1 MSYWIWFP
9 GDFEIRHGLKVNCR
23 REERMR
29 RYPAIWRVDDCGRSV
44 RLRRKCTLTEAET
57 VLVRARGEGQLRVDG
72 AFRPLNEPVC
82 FEPGAHELIV
92 ELTRMNGLPCAYVEG
107 KSFASGA
114 GWEAQNFAGPWQPC
128 GFSEMYTD
136 PDDDPEQFKFAYS
149 PIEPTAVT
157 PDGTGVLYDFG
168 RETFARLHLS
178 DLSGGLT
185 VCYGES
191 ETEARDVENCYILD
205 RIPAGQTE
213 ADLPARAFRYL
224 FFPGAKSVSLRAEYE
239 YLPLEER
246 GSFTSGDPLLNE
258 IWRVAAYTFHL
269 NSRECFLDGI
279 KRDRWVWS
287 GDAYQSYF
295 VNRVLYM
302 DKELCRRTIW
312 ALRGKDPIEQH
323 INTILDYSL
332 YWVMSV
338 GDYYETFGDADFV
351 RQIWPRVR
359 TMMDYCRA
367 SVNADGFLKG
377 RENDWVF
384 IDWAEM
390 DKEGALFAEQV
401 LFIKALEAAARCAEL
416 SGEDGGLYIRQADE
430 LRARLDEFFYDE
442 EKGCYI
448 DGYAS
453 GKRNVTRHGNI
464 FAILFDIADAQR
476 QASLVQNVLD
486 NPDVPPITTPY
497 FKFFELWAL
506 CKLGRTDKAL
516 ERVRDYWG
524 GMLALGATTMWEQ
537 FDPREDFPAH
547 YGMYGM
553 KYDRSFC
560 HAWGAGPIYL
570 LGAYHMGLR
579 PTAPG
584 YATFVVAPDASAADS
599 FEGTLPLPDGQ
610 VEISLKDGRLTVRA
624 SRDGGVAVWN
634 NQRVS
639 LPAGETVTL

>member
-72 AFRPLNEPVC
+72 AFHPLNAPVC

-92 ELTRMNGLPCAYVEG
+92 ELTRMDGLPCAYVEG

-157 PDGTGVLYDFG
+157 PDETGVLYDFG

-178 DLSGGLT
+178 GLSGGLT

-205 RIPAGQTE
+205 QIPAGQTE

-239 YLPLEER
+239 YLPLDER

-279 KRDRWVWS
+279 KRDRWVW
-287 GDAYQSYF
+287 
-295 VNRVLYM
+295 
-302 DKELCRRTIW
+302 CRRRVSELFRQPR
-312 ALRGKDPIEQH
+312 ALHGQ
-323 INTILDYSL
+323 
-332 YWVMSV
+332 
-338 GDYYETFGDADFV
+338 
-351 RQIWPRVR
+351 
-359 TMMDYCRA
+359 
-367 SVNADGFLKG
+367 
-377 RENDWVF
+377 
-384 IDWAEM
+384 
-390 DKEGALFAEQV
+390 GALPPHH
-401 LFIKALEAAARCAEL
+401 LGAARQG
-416 SGEDGGLYIRQADE
+416 S
-430 LRARLDEFFYDE
+430 
-442 EKGCYI
+442 
-448 DGYAS
+448 
-453 GKRNVTRHGNI
+453 H
-464 FAILFDIADAQR
+464 
-476 QASLVQNVLD
+476 
-486 NPDVPPITTPY
+486 
-497 FKFFELWAL
+497 
-506 CKLGRTDKAL
+506 
-516 ERVRDYWG
+516 
-524 GMLALGATTMWEQ
+524 
-537 FDPREDFPAH
+537 
-547 YGMYGM
+547 
-553 KYDRSFC
+553 
-560 HAWGAGPIYL
+560 
-570 LGAYHMGLR
+570 
-579 PTAPG
+579 
-584 YATFVVAPDASAADS
+584 
-599 FEGTLPLPDGQ
+599 
-610 VEISLKDGRLTVRA
+610 
-624 SRDGGVAVWN
+624 
-634 NQRVS
+634 
-639 LPAGETVTL
+639 